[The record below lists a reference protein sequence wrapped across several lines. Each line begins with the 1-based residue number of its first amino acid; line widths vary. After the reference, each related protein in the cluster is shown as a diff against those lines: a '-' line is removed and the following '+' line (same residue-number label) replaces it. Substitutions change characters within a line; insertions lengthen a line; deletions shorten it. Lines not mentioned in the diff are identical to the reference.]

1 LTRANVYG
9 HIGPYGTESGCA
21 RHIYLKREFEVL
33 LDAIAEQ
40 VSNSRLGP
48 HGVSRSQLI
57 NKAIQNYIEECR
69 NEPALKAAIER
80 TEMRLLEQRA
90 KKESKEVILPLR
102 VVEK

>member
-1 LTRANVYG
+1 MEPKG
-9 HIGPYGTESGCA
+9 GCA
-21 RHIYLKREFEVL
+21 RHVYLKREFEVL

-69 NEPALKAAIER
+69 SDPALKAEIER
-80 TEMRLLEQRA
+80 IEKGLSQQRT
-90 KKESKEVILPLR
+90 KKASKEIILPLR

>member
-1 LTRANVYG
+1 MEVKGGR
-9 HIGPYGTESGCA
+9 A
-21 RHIYLKREFEVL
+21 RHVYLKREFEVL

-80 TEMRLLEQRA
+80 TEKRLLEERA
-90 KKESKEVILPLR
+90 KKKKESKEVILPLH